1 MDYTAKLLKVLY
13 DIVELL
19 KKIARQN
26 DTIIEKLTE
35 IDYNTLLH

>member
-26 DTIIEKLTE
+26 DTIIKKLTE
-35 IDYNTLLH
+35 IDYNTLIH